1 MHIQKIYIWNIQL
14 CRFIYSYINNEK
26 IWKDSYYNLLLSV
39 GNWWEGSAAPE
50 EWSDDEV
57 YGAEAGAS
65 IKTMLL
71 HWKT

>member
-1 MHIQKIYIWNIQL
+1 M
-14 CRFIYSYINNEK
+14 RK

-71 HWKT
+71 QEVKYNCKKCMLD